1 MSGKLNPAV
10 EAARETNTDERVLD
24 SGVCVRIHRI
34 PQLLIDDAVNRVKAP
49 TVPYVF
55 DSEKGYEIPNENDP
69 RYLAALEQHERDQ
82 SQAAVDAVILW
93 GVELVGDMPKDEDW
107 LPKLQF
113 YAKRGR
119 VDLSGFDFE
128 SKLEKEFVFK
138 RYVALSA
145 KELGELLPEMISGVT
160 EEDVAKATESFRSN

>member
-10 EAARETNTDERVLD
+10 QAAREVNTDERKLA
-24 SGVCVRIHRI
+24 SGVRVRIHRI
-34 PQLLIDDAVNRVKAP
+34 PQLLIDDAVNKVEAP
-49 TVPYVF
+49 AVPYVL
-55 DSEKGYEIPNENDP
+55 DNEKGYEIPNENDP
-69 RYLAALEQHERDQ
+69 RYLAALETHERDQ

-93 GVELVGDMPKDEDW
+93 GIELVDAIPEDEDW

-119 VDLSGFDFE
+119 VDLSGFDLE
-128 SKLEKEFVFK
+128 NKLEKEFVFK

-145 KELGELLPEMISGVT
+145 QELGELLPEMISGVT